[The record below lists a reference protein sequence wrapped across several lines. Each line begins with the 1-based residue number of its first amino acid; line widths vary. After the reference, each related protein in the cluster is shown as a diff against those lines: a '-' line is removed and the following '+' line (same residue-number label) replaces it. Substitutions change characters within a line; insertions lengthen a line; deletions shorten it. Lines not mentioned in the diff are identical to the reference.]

1 MAGALDGIVVADF
14 TRVLAGPYCTMLLA
28 DMGAEVI
35 KVERPGSGDDTRSWG
50 PPFDPDGRATYFEA
64 VNRNKTSVA
73 IDLAGGAGQWQARDL
88 VERADVLIENFAP
101 GTLERFGLGWE
112 QVHRHR
118 PALVYCSISGFGSGA
133 GAELPGYDLL
143 AQAVG
148 GLMSV
153 TGPHPD
159 TPTKAGVAV
168 TDVITGLHA
177 TVGILAALRH
187 RDATGNGQ
195 LVEVSLLTSLLSG
208 LVNQTSAVLNG
219 EVVPGI
225 TGNAHP
231 SIVPYETYPTGDRQ
245 IVIAVGNDSQFRRLC
260 RVLGSEEWADDPRF
274 NTNPSRVQHRQE
286 LNPLLEQRLTLQPA
300 DHWLPLLTAA
310 GVPAGPINSVAEAI
324 DLAAALGLDPVHEI
338 DHPTR
343 NRPFR
348 TVAHPIRFSQT
359 PARYDTPPPPL
370 PS

>member
-1 MAGALDGIVVADF
+1 MVLRDRVWTMRSGESFRRYDYLHAKYAIFDQERLFVSSENMADSSFGSNRGWAAIVESEQ
-14 TRVLAGPYCTMLLA
+14 LCSY
-28 DMGAEVI
+28 AE
-35 KVERPGSGDDTRSWG
+35 
-50 PPFDPDGRATYFEA
+50 
-64 VNRNKTSVA
+64 SVFQR
-73 IDLAGGAGQWQARDL
+73 DLAAKGVDVFPLNTSLIRSEGGPGRL
-88 VERADVLIENFAP
+88 VGVLPPAPIEFSA
-101 GTLERFGLGWE
+101 
-112 QVHRHR
+112 
-118 PALVYCSISGFGSGA
+118 
-133 GAELPGYDLL
+133 
-143 AQAVG
+143 
-148 GLMSV
+148 
-153 TGPHPD
+153 
-159 TPTKAGVAV
+159 
-168 TDVITGLHA
+168 
-177 TVGILAALRH
+177 
-187 RDATGNGQ
+187 
-195 LVEVSLLTSLLSG
+195 EVSLLTSLLSG

-245 IVIAVGNDSQFRRLC
+245 IVIAVGNDSQFRRPC

-274 NTNPSRVQHRQE
+274 NTNTSRVQNRQE
-286 LNPLLEQRLTLQPA
+286 LNPLLEQRLTRQPA

-343 NRPFR
+343 DRPFR